1 MPAPAVKPSAGWYV
15 NPKGVSMLAL
25 IIKGG
30 WVMVPIIALSV
41 VALAILLERVWVLR
55 SIRLNLPVFTQE
67 ILLLVQRGRE
77 QEALARCRDVRHP
90 IGRLFSLA
98 IANKGLKREGLE
110 RMLEREGGEQIRR
123 LERRLPGLLVI
134 IGVEPMLGFLGTIVG
149 LIKAFMDWEA
159 LGANITVSTLAA
171 GIYQAMITTAGGLIV
186 AIPYYI
192 CYHLLLASVE
202 RHARDMSTAGDEIIG
217 ALAGETREVVV

>member
-1 MPAPAVKPSAGWYV
+1 
-15 NPKGVSMLAL
+15 MLAL

-30 WVMVPIIALSV
+30 WLMVPIIALSV
-41 VALAILLERVWVLR
+41 VALAILLERIWTLW
-55 SIRLNLPVFTQE
+55 SIRLNVPLFTQE
-67 ILLLVQRGRE
+67 VLLLVQRGRE

-90 IGRLFSLA
+90 VGRLLSLA
-98 IANKGLKREGLE
+98 IANRGLKRDGLE
-110 RMLEREGGEQIRR
+110 HLLEREGEEQIRR

-171 GIYQAMITTAGGLIV
+171 GIYQAMITTAGGLMV
-186 AIPYYI
+186 AIPYFI
-192 CYHLLLASVE
+192 CYHLLLARVE
-202 RHARDMSTAGDEIIG
+202 RHANEMSAAGDEIIG
-217 ALAGETREVVV
+217 VLSGETREVVV